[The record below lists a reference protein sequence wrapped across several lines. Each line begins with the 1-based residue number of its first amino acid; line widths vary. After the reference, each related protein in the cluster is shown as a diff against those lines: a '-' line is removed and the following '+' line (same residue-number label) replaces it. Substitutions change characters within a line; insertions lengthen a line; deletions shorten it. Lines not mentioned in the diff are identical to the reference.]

1 VRFDGGEFGT
11 GGEVG
16 SEDEMDFLGI
26 PGLLDAEQVGTL
38 LRQRQHEQQSRK
50 KLRSPEAT
58 AAAAAVPDHR
68 MLMDLRNELA
78 KNVAAWSARTG
89 TPHGVVHTKLRT
101 VCGGPPVAQANEEQL
116 QSRLRKL
123 QDWFIGRK

>member
-1 VRFDGGEFGT
+1 
-11 GGEVG
+11 
-16 SEDEMDFLGI
+16 I

-50 KLRSPEAT
+50 KRQSPL
-58 AAAAAVPDHR
+58 AAAAAPPPVTDHR
-68 MLMDLRNELA
+68 MLTELRNELA

-89 TPHGVVHTKLRT
+89 TPHGVIHTKLRE
-101 VCGGPPVAQANEEQL
+101 VCGGPAVAQASEEQL
-116 QSRLRKL
+116 QTRLRKL

>member
-1 VRFDGGEFGT
+1 M
-11 GGEVG
+11 G
-16 SEDEMDFLGI
+16 SDDELDFLGI

-38 LRQRQHEQQSRK
+38 LRQRQHEQLNRKSR
-50 KLRSPEAT
+50 SAPVQ
-58 AAAAAVPDHR
+58 AAAPAMPDHR

-78 KNVAAWSARTG
+78 KNVSAWSARTG

-123 QDWFIGRK
+123 QDWFIGRT

>member
-1 VRFDGGEFGT
+1 
-11 GGEVG
+11 
-16 SEDEMDFLGI
+16 
-26 PGLLDAEQVGTL
+26 
-38 LRQRQHEQQSRK
+38 
-50 KLRSPEAT
+50 
-58 AAAAAVPDHR
+58 

-89 TPHGVVHTKLRT
+89 TPARRGAHQAADGLRR
-101 VCGGPPVAQANEEQL
+101 PAVAQANEEQL